1 MDAEKRLLKIK
12 TGSVVRLKKE
22 LGLYEKEKET
32 EAQRVARMKEQGA
45 DVYDIKHAVGFRLLR
60 SQGCVVGTLAGA
72 GFEERAEAYFLFQSR
87 FGRLSESHGDAL

>member
-32 EAQRVARMKEQGA
+32 EAQRVVRMKEQGA
-45 DVYDIKHAVGFRLLR
+45 DVYDIKHAVGSDFSDRIAVLLVHLR
-60 SQGCVVGTLAGA
+60 VQ
-72 GFEERAEAYFLFQSR
+72 
-87 FGRLSESHGDAL
+87 AL

>member
-32 EAQRVARMKEQGA
+32 EAQRVARMKDEGA
-45 DVYDIKHAVGFRLLR
+45 DAHDIKHAVHFKFLR
-60 SQGCVVGTLAGA
+60 SQRCVTGLLAEA
-72 GFEERAEAYFLFQSR
+72 GFNERSEASVIFWSC
-87 FGRLSESHGDAL
+87 FGRLPVSHGDIL